1 MNCDQSNVG
10 GSPPL
15 ERADG
20 IERRN
25 TVQRA
30 AAGFHGATSAFA
42 FWSGIALPGLYLPL
56 LLDGIASVEGLAAF
70 LGLFGLHVLALV
82 GGRCHLREP
91 HE

>member
-10 GSPPL
+10 GSLPL

-20 IERRN
+20 IDRRN

-30 AAGFHGATSAFA
+30 AAGLHGATSAFA
-42 FWSGIALPGLYLPL
+42 FWSGIALPGLYIPVL
-56 LLDGIASVEGLAAF
+56 LHGIESVEGLAVF

-82 GGRCHLREP
+82 GGRCHRRGPAE
-91 HE
+91 